1 MLVDND
7 NKTLTKIYIYI
18 YIYREIAEHNIIAV
32 ATFNFLVLYLYDM
45 IYDGY
50 NHSYPS
56 LFT

>member
-18 YIYREIAEHNIIAV
+18 EREIAEHNLIAV